1 MKILLF
7 ILLFLNAKAQTTIL
21 ELGQSKTYS
30 GSAQQIWIEKSAILK
45 ADSVNGQLRLTAKK
59 VGCSKVRINSAN
71 ETIEVVHPDQF
82 ALYEKVKN
90 LVSKRPGLH
99 TEIENGE
106 VVVNGYLHDWNT
118 WKALADEMSFSDF
131 KMKAELSP
139 TLKESLQ
146 AKFDQE
152 LKSRGLLGVN
162 VIREPFLEVRLNPKQ
177 PSLDRYR
184 EYFQRLG
191 VNVVMAE
198 DSLELQPVIRVDITV
213 VEMNKEASRKIG
225 MQWPGQANFEV
236 LPGKLVTSDTL
247 LATLH
252 AMETQG
258 NAKMLASPNL
268 ICRSG
273 KEAEFLAGGEFP
285 IKIASFKMQDI
296 IWKKYGVLLKIR
308 PQADSSGRISLSIDT
323 EVSSLGPMV
332 EGVPGIL
339 SNRVSSHFDLN
350 RSQVV
355 ALSGLLKDDEGSGA
369 SGLPFLTQIPILGAL
384 FSSRDYRNKKTE
396 LIIFVRPSL
405 MDQQPT
411 EEWTKGPS
419 HVKSSL

>member
-1 MKILLF
+1 MKILLL
-7 ILLFLNAKAQTTIL
+7 ILLSLNSFAQTTIL

-30 GSAQQIWIEKSAILK
+30 GSAKQIWIEKSTILK
-45 ADSVNGQLRLTAKK
+45 ADSINGQLRLTAKK
-59 VGCSKVRINSAN
+59 IGSTKIRINSTN
-71 ETIEVVHPDQF
+71 ETIEVVHPDQL
-82 ALYEKVKN
+82 ALYEKVKS

-106 VVVNGYLHDWNT
+106 VVVKGYLHDWNT
-118 WKALADEMSFSDF
+118 WKTLADEMTFSHF
-131 KMKAELSP
+131 KMRAELSP
-139 TLKESLQ
+139 ILKDSLQ
-146 AKFDQE
+146 KNFDQE
-152 LKSRGLLGVN
+152 LKTRGLLSVN
-162 VIREPFLEVRLNPKQ
+162 IIHEPSLEVRLNPKQ

-184 EYFQRLG
+184 EYFERLG
-191 VNVVMAE
+191 VNVVTAE
-198 DSLELQPVIRVDITV
+198 DSLELLPVIRVDITV
-213 VEMNKEASRKIG
+213 VEINKESSRKIG

-236 LPGKLVTSDTL
+236 LPGKLITSEAL

-332 EGVPGIL
+332 EGIPSIQ
-339 SNRVSSHFDLN
+339 SNRVSSHFDL
-350 RSQVV
+350 SHTQVV
-355 ALSGLLKDDEGSGA
+355 ALSGLLKDDESYSAG
-369 SGLPFLTQIPILGAL
+369 GLPFLTQIPILGTL

-396 LIIFVRPSL
+396 LVIFVRPRL
-405 MDQQPT
+405 MDQQPA
-411 EEWTKGPS
+411 EEWTKGSS
-419 HVKSSL
+419 HAKSSL